1 MPLAESLRQRVR
13 GGMRSKGHDAV
24 TLAEEQQ
31 HLLAKIMFYCCVAFT
46 VPLQILLLYDR
57 GWQVQRWPVPVIVG
71 STIGW
76 VVGLCLGT
84 MVATSRTFQDQ
95 FDTKAKEHAVSK

>member
-1 MPLAESLRQRVR
+1 
-13 GGMRSKGHDAV
+13 MRRKGHNAV
-24 TLAEEQQ
+24 SLAEEQQ

-46 VPLQILLLYDR
+46 VPMQILLLYDR

-71 STIGW
+71 STVGW

-95 FDTKAKEHAVSK
+95 FDTNAKGHVVPK